1 MIAPIVERS
10 SLRWRFDLP
19 PASRRHFSLA
29 LSVLVLIVGAGYAY
43 YRVMPLC
50 CAPPQSGIAAEAVQQ
65 FRNTC
70 VKEAR
75 HANGGGD
82 LVMDDATEAK
92 IGDYCGCVAD
102 GLVAKASPME
112 IAKIP
117 DGTVSDDT
125 LKLLDAIVADC
136 RGKLQ

>member
-1 MIAPIVERS
+1 MIGQRGAIDLAR
-10 SLRWRFDLP
+10 RFQFP
-19 PASRRHFSLA
+19 EGTRRHFSLA
-29 LSVLVLIVGAGYAY
+29 LSVLVLLIGAGYAY
-43 YRVMPLC
+43 WRTL
-50 CAPPQSGIAAEAVQQ
+50 PPQQAGIAAEAVQQ

-92 IGDYCGCVAD
+92 IGAYCGCVAD
-102 GLVAKASPME
+102 GLVAKASPLE

-117 DGTVSDDT
+117 DGTVSDET

-136 RGKLQ
+136 RSKLQ